1 MLASSENSEINFSEM
16 ESSSL
21 NPTDVKSFDLLQ
33 GDTGLRSVMEIAQ
46 VSLTGFWIVMTDRSA
61 HTHFRFSLSIIVL
74 EMM

>member
-1 MLASSENSEINFSEM
+1 MLASLENSEINFSEM

-46 VSLTGFWIVMTDRSA
+46 VSLTGF
-61 HTHFRFSLSIIVL
+61 
-74 EMM
+74 